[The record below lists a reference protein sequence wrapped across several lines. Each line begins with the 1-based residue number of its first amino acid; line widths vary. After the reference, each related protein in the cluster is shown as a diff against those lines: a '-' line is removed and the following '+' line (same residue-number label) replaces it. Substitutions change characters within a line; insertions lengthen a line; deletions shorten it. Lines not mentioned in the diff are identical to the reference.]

1 MRSWHLVAWV
11 VALATI
17 AFLLRETFV
26 LAATAGEAEIA
37 AREAAAKAQ
46 AAAAV
51 PPPANAVAP
60 PDDAG
65 AYARVALE
73 LAATK
78 DRLIAVEA
86 LLAQRNQEAAERAAA
101 AALPPTMPE
110 GVRSCLV
117 ALQSTLRRQ
126 GFHGPRFLRA
136 ERLAGGVL
144 EGVEVL
150 DGDPEGIDVA
160 FVQAERM
167 TATLDRGKDRFEL
180 RFFEGVRTFA
190 AERTVLPKDGWAL
203 VFDGVDGPAIEAEL
217 PFLVRA
223 EGVYPDAPQR
233 DTRPTTDVDAAV
245 RRQWLERL
253 DRVLADSGMDPRF
266 RVNRFRGMQDG
277 WFLTAELVGIDDKAR
292 VVGGAHCERFAVEID
307 ESSGV
312 VSLLLRSGVLR
323 RGARESTITA
333 EGLRMLLPNLTPATA
348 REAML
353 GMVVTK

>member
-11 VALATI
+11 VALAAI
-17 AFLLRETFV
+17 AFLLRETFE
-26 LAATAGEAEIA
+26 LSAAAGEAEIA
-37 AREAAAKAQ
+37 ARAAKADAL
-46 AAAAV
+46 AAAEA
-51 PPPANAVAP
+51 PPPANAAAP
-60 PDDAG
+60 PEDAG
-65 AYARVALE
+65 AYARVTLE

-78 DRLIAVEA
+78 ERLAAVEA
-86 LLAQRNQEAAERAAA
+86 LLAQRNQEAADRAAA
-101 AALPPTMPE
+101 AAVPPTMPE
-110 GVRSCLV
+110 GVRSCLS
-117 ALQSTLRRQ
+117 ALQAALRGQ

-136 ERLAGGVL
+136 ERLAGGAL
-144 EGVEVL
+144 EGVEAL

-160 FVQAERM
+160 FVQAARM

-180 RFFEGVRTFA
+180 RFFDGVRTFA
-190 AERTVLPKDGWAL
+190 GERTALPENGWAL
-203 VFDGVDGPAIEAEL
+203 VFEGVDGPAIEMAL

-223 EGVYPDAPQR
+223 EGVYPEAPPR
-233 DTRPTTDVDAAV
+233 GSKPASDVDGAV
-245 RRQWLERL
+245 RRQWLERF

-333 EGLRMLLPNLTPATA
+333 EGFRMLLPNLTPATA